1 MAAGVDGAGVR
12 AIYASL
18 LADGAVPRL
27 VGAQLGKVKTAD
39 NGALDVEIS
48 LEAGPSVLYDAV
60 VVPDGKRAVDAISAN
75 ANALDFVRQ
84 QYRHCK
90 PIMVVGAGAALLA
103 AAGVPAIL
111 PDGSADSGL
120 IGTHSETLPQA
131 LAAFKQA
138 LAGHRSFARETDPP
152 SV

>member
-1 MAAGVDGAGVR
+1 VQ

-27 VGAQLGKVKTAD
+27 VGGQLGKVKTSD
-39 NGALDVEIS
+39 GAVLDVEIT

-60 VVPDGKRAVDAISAN
+60 VVPDGEPGVKAMSRD

-90 PIMVVGAGAALLA
+90 PIMVVGAGAGLLK
-103 AAGVPAIL
+103 AAGVPAAL
-111 PDGSADSGL
+111 PDGSVDTAL
-120 IGTHSETLPQA
+120 IGTHSETLPNA
-131 LAAFKQA
+131 LGAFKEA

-152 SV
+152 QV